1 MITTSSSTLLVLIG
15 ILRGDALKEIPSSKG
30 SRLESY
36 VKEAYSYLL
45 VGFICIV
52 LARVTVC
59 LSFYSYLTSNC
70 VL

>member
-1 MITTSSSTLLVLIG
+1 MITTSSSTLLVLIC

-30 SRLESY
+30 NRLESY
-36 VKEAYSYLL
+36 VKEAYCYLL
-45 VGFICIV
+45 VGFICVV
-52 LARVTVC
+52 LARVTVR